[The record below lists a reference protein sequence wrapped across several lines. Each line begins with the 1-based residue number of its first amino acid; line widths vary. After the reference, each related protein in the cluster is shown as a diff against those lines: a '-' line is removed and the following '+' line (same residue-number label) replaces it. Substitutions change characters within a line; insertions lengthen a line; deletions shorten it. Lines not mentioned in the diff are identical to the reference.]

1 MNITMNKHDISLQ
14 FNAHILNLKI
24 STKLTKLCIPLRSS
38 HPSNSVTLMTL
49 LGQRWYPSN
58 CSPSITYPPA
68 TFCSEAPTFHSLPS
82 CPKYHQEASCPK
94 QHQQGIRQCL
104 VYPTSGRR
112 NFMEEQAS
120 MNTSNLVWQRKSRV
134 SRKNWNRNQTNL
146 IQKSETY
153 QSTAALVIS
162 HSYIVVAPWNP
173 AWCLH
178 ITLTSKAPSRSRRTV
193 ACTQRRTQ
201 TTVASP

>member
-1 MNITMNKHDISLQ
+1 MWHEAYRKCHMSGLTHCCKFLNLISLICIVAIKYSNIVVNFWICCEMNITMNKHDISLQ

-24 STKLTKLCIPLRSS
+24 STKLTQLCIPVRSS

-49 LGQRWYPSN
+49 LGHLWSPSN

-94 QHQQGIRQCL
+94 QHQQGIHQCL
-104 VYPTSGRR
+104 VYPTNGRR

-120 MNTSNLVWQRKSRV
+120 MNASNPVLQRKSRV
-134 SRKNWNRNQTNL
+134 SM
-146 IQKSETY
+146 
-153 QSTAALVIS
+153 
-162 HSYIVVAPWNP
+162 
-173 AWCLH
+173 
-178 ITLTSKAPSRSRRTV
+178 
-193 ACTQRRTQ
+193 
-201 TTVASP
+201 